1 MLTTNMSILY
11 EDLRSD
17 LDDIL
22 APYGYNRGCSPDG
35 VVFLHIPQVPS
46 HVISQSIAENL
57 GYFVY
62 PPHGLLYLSAVLENN
77 GVSSRIAD
85 LNRSVLIAG
94 QDGGKNITRAWQ
106 AEVQEAIAVYERP
119 LVAIS
124 FMFDST
130 RAQLNEVMAFVK
142 KTHPKLCV
150 VVGGVAA
157 TGDPEAVLRTGHG
170 DIVFHNEGEG
180 PLIGFFD
187 LINNSRAKIPDN
199 ISFLAKD
206 GSLRQ
211 SNIVSGGEVD
221 FDIREQYKKIDVG
234 QYHKAGSL
242 NNFSRM
248 RGTDV
253 PFATVL
259 SRRGCRANCT
269 FCAVRN
275 FNGRSVRV
283 RQVPGVIEE
292 MEFLWHNHGVRHFE
306 WLDDDLLYDR
316 NKSLNLFNE
325 ISTRLPDATWCANN
339 GLIAA
344 AISEELLEAMEKSG
358 CQGFT
363 VGLETGNAEML
374 RKVRK
379 PASLERFAKFS
390 DMSKKFPKIYYI
402 VNFILG
408 LPDERFSQMLD
419 TLAVGAKAEL
429 DWINFFTYQPLKN
442 TDAYLAYGGMDLQN
456 YEDII
461 QRGTTINFNP
471 VRDGAFMEIG
481 EKLGIARAYDIF
493 DLEADLIPSREQVK
507 EVWFTFNAIC
517 NFLRNPALF
526 TTSYERVRNT
536 VRWLEAL
543 QQAYADN
550 PTITCVLYYLNW
562 RLNETGKLKLEALK
576 DTAKRKFSE
585 QEYWRIRDKT
595 FSVKS
600 FLDKDIS
607 PLDPRA
613 EKFFNSRGFSMQ
625 GIPVQKLEVGTR

>member
-1 MLTTNMSILY
+1 MSSLH
-11 EDLRSD
+11 EDLHSD
-17 LDDIL
+17 LDYIL
-22 APYGYNRGCSPDG
+22 APYGYNRGRTPDG
-35 VVFLHIPQVPS
+35 VVLLHIPQVPS

-62 PPHGLLYLSAVLENN
+62 PPHGLLYLSAVLENI

-85 LNRSVLIAG
+85 LNRASLIAG
-94 QDGGKNITRAWQ
+94 QAGCEDITRAWQ
-106 AEVQEAIAVYERP
+106 AEVEEAIAVYERP

-130 RAQLNEVMAFVK
+130 RSQLNEVMAFVK

-150 VVGGVAA
+150 LVGGVAA
-157 TGDPEAVLRTGHG
+157 TGDPEAVLRTGYG
-170 DIVFHNEGEG
+170 DIVFHNEGER

-187 LINNSRAKIPDN
+187 LFNNKVKKIPDN

-211 SNIVSGGEVD
+211 SNIVTGGEVD
-221 FDIREQYKKIDVG
+221 FDIRDQYEKIDVG

-248 RGTDV
+248 RGTGV
-253 PFATVL
+253 PFATIL
-259 SRRGCRANCT
+259 SRRGCRGNCT

-283 RQVPGVIEE
+283 RQVSGVIEE
-292 MEFLWHNHGVRHFE
+292 MEFLWQNHGVRHFE
-306 WLDDDLLYDR
+306 WLDDDLLYD
-316 NKSLNLFNE
+316 KDKALYLFNE
-325 ISTRLPDATWCANN
+325 ISTRLPEATWCANN

-344 AISEELLEAMEKSG
+344 AISEKLLEAMEKSG
-358 CQGFT
+358 CLGFT
-363 VGLETGNAEML
+363 VGLETGNTEML

-379 PASLERFAKFS
+379 PASLERFAKFA

-471 VRDGAFMEIG
+471 VRDASFTKID
-481 EKLGIARAYDIF
+481 EKLDIARAYDIF
-493 DLEADLIPSREQVK
+493 DLEEDLIPSREQVK
-507 EVWFTFNAIC
+507 EIWFTFNAIC

-526 TTSYERVRNT
+526 TKSYERVRNA

-550 PTITCVLYYLNW
+550 PTITCVLYYLKW
-562 RLNETGKLKLEALK
+562 RLNETGKFKLEAIK
-576 DTAKRKFSE
+576 DTAMKKFSK
-585 QEYWRIRDKT
+585 QEYWRLRDKT
-595 FSVKS
+595 FSITS
-600 FLDKDIS
+600 FLDKDIPS
-607 PLDPRA
+607 LDPKA
-613 EKFFNSRGFSMQ
+613 EVFFNSKGFSMQ
-625 GIPVQKLEVGTR
+625 GIPVQKLEGGVR